1 MLYELKSIWREREKR
16 KMFEKF
22 KMFLWNFNVFQLIKN
37 CILILKCDK
46 FFYVLLLERNLT

>member
-1 MLYELKSIWREREKR
+1 MLYELKSIWRKREKR
-16 KMFEKF
+16 KIFEKF